1 MIYFKKNEGGIK
13 MDSNNLNVNQ
23 GYEGLEEPVSLGE
36 WVILYLIMMVPL
48 VNIIMLFV
56 WGFGSGTK
64 KSKANYCKASLIFMA
79 IGFVLSLL
87 LFSTIGAAIASLA
100 SLG

>member
-1 MIYFKKNEGGIK
+1 
-13 MDSNNLNVNQ
+13 MDSNNLNVNVNE
-23 GYEGLEEPVSLGE
+23 GYGVLEEPVSLSE
-36 WVILYLIMMVPL
+36 WVIMYLIMMVPL

-79 IGFVLSLL
+79 IGFVLSF
-87 LFSTIGAAIASLA
+87 LFLGTIIGAIAA
-100 SLG
+100 YM